1 MSVYLLILHLG
12 VYSPQDTHA
21 QLTPKLIWVAFT
33 RGRENG
39 LHGHNCKS
47 HEIRLQAHVAS

>member
-1 MSVYLLILHLG
+1 MSVYLLIIHLG

-39 LHGHNCKS
+39 LHGRNCKS
-47 HEIRLQAHVAS
+47 HEIHLQAHVAS